1 MPTYTQEIG
10 LTKPSV
16 SDLVDIS
23 VINSNMDKID
33 KYASTLTQMCTAY
46 GAHDATSFIT
56 TDAKTVNLGTI
67 IKNGDR
73 FSPSNG
79 GVKVN
84 ANGFVFVTAQIV
96 TNELPDLA
104 PIWVALVKNEKT
116 DIGYIRLKAGLNW
129 ETFTVASKLTAVSK
143 DDVITVKIK
152 QDNEDGGV
160 AKGNVELGASFM
172 NVMFYQD
179 VN

>member
-1 MPTYTQEIG
+1 MATYTKEIG
-10 LTKPSV
+10 LAKPSV
-16 SDLVDIS
+16 TDLVDIN

-46 GAHDATSFIT
+46 GASGATSRIT
-56 TDAKTVNLGTI
+56 TAATTINLGTI

-73 FSPSNG
+73 FSPSGG

-84 ANGFVFVTAQIV
+84 ANGFIFATAQIV
-96 TNELPDLA
+96 TNNLRDLA
-104 PIWVALVKNEKT
+104 PIWVSLVKNGST
-116 DIGYIRLKAGLNW
+116 DIGYVRLKAGENW
-129 ETFTVASKLTAVSK
+129 ETFTAVSKLTAVSK
-143 DDVITVKIK
+143 DDIITVKIK
-152 QDNEDGGV
+152 QENEDGG
-160 AKGNVELGASFM
+160 AATGNVELGASFM